1 MIVLSVFSLYKY
13 MCMENKFKSP
23 LCGIIPPLVT
33 PLKDNETLDI
43 ESLERLIEHLIA
55 GGVHGLFILGTT
67 GEEQSLSY
75 RVRKQ
80 MIEETCRINQGRL
93 PVLACI
99 TDTSII
105 ESINLANIAADCGA
119 SGVVS
124 APPYYFATG
133 QPELAQFY
141 EELVPQLPLPV
152 FLYNM
157 PSHVKVSFAP
167 STIHRIA
174 QNQQVVGFKDS
185 SANAVYFQSVMH
197 TMKDRPDFAML
208 VGPEEITGECVLLGG
223 HGGINGGANMFPELY
238 VGMYNAAKAG
248 NLPEVLRLQQYIMQ
262 ISSSIY
268 TVGQHGSSY
277 LKGLKCALSIL
288 GVINDDFVAS
298 PFYKFH
304 APEREKIRQALDRLP
319 FENGKLIL

>member
-1 MIVLSVFSLYKY
+1 

-304 APEREKIRQALDRLP
+304 APEREKIRQALERLP
-319 FENGKLIL
+319 IENGKLIL

>member
-13 MCMENKFKSP
+13 KCMENKFKSP

-304 APEREKIRQALDRLP
+304 APEREKIRQALERLP
-319 FENGKLIL
+319 IKNGKLIL